1 MTEYATIRCLAVSRK
16 VADTPVTRLHSRNH
30 IHLFH
35 TTKETVMT
43 RRLSSI
49 AIVAVLFL
57 GIGVAQNSVPYT
69 RDEVAALKK
78 KLVSAL
84 DAVGQPPAGYAKEK
98 ENFNLPTDAGKNHD
112 SGLFYPAYAG
122 GDRTY
127 GSDKSAEKSRKDL
140 EQEYQKKIA
149 EAQAKGD
156 YQAIAQ
162 IAQEMQQKTGAMQLK
177 NMEGKKVPIEIRI
190 NINSNGGEAIDPDGV
205 LFEKTG
211 LIALKEKNDASDEKS
226 RVRIFFD
233 PVNLKDT
240 KQLSKVDMKMP
251 EKGVSSKTAVYNI
264 TIEFDGPTA
273 ETEAWAKKIDTGK
286 VLSQIDGK

>member
-1 MTEYATIRCLAVSRK
+1 
-16 VADTPVTRLHSRNH
+16 
-30 IHLFH
+30 
-35 TTKETVMT
+35 MT